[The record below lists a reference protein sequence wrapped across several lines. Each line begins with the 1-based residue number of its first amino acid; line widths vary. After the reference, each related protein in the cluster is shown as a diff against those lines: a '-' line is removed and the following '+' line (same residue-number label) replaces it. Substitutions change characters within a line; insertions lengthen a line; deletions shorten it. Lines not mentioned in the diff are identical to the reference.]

1 MRTATGQSPTIG
13 AAPGPARRSARTTDV
28 SLALGLV
35 VLAAGA
41 WWATASSPVPMALPG
56 FLAGWI
62 VMMVAMMFPALLPV
76 IRLYLLAAAARSV
89 AAVPFFLSG
98 YLVVWSA
105 VGLPAFV
112 AWRYTAPAV
121 MAGEEWAA
129 RLAGATLL
137 VCAAYQLTPL
147 KSACLRRCRTPV
159 NAFMAVRGSL
169 ADPAVAFGAGARNGL
184 WCLGCCWALTGI
196 LVAVGVM
203 QPWWMA
209 AIAAV
214 VLAEKALPVRRW
226 LPAGGAALAASL
238 GGALLVDPSLLAF
251 LTH

>member
-13 AAPGPARRSARTTDV
+13 APGPTRWSARTTDV
-28 SLALGLV
+28 PLALGFV

-41 WWATASSPVPMALPG
+41 WWASAASPMPMALPG
-56 FLAGWI
+56 FMAGWI

-76 IRLYLLAAAARSV
+76 VRLYLLAAEARSV
-89 AAVPFFLSG
+89 APVPFFLSG

-105 VGLPAFV
+105 AGLPAFV

-121 MAGEEWAA
+121 MAGAAWAA

-159 NAFMAVRGSL
+159 RAFMAVRGRLS
-169 ADPAVAFGAGARNGL
+169 DPGVAFGAGARNGL

-209 AIAAV
+209 AVAAV
-214 VLAEKALPVRRW
+214 ILAEKALPVRRW
-226 LPAGGAALAASL
+226 LPAAGAALAASL
-238 GGALLVDPSLLAF
+238 GGGLLVDPSMFRA